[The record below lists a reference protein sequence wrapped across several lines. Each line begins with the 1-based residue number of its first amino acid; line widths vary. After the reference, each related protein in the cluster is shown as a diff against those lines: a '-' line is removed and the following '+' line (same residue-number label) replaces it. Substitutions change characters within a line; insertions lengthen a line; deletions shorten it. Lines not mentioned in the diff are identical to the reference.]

1 MEELIRKILEDV
13 TKSAKA
19 TSPNHDEVVEMKK
32 DVTMVAKHTKMQYD
46 QFIAVGFSEE
56 QAMQLTIALL
66 N

>member
-1 MEELIRKILEDV
+1 MEELLKKFIEDLA
-13 TKSAKA
+13 KSAKQP
-19 TSPNHDEVVEMKK
+19 SPNHDEVVEMKK

-56 QAMQLTIALL
+56 QAMQLTVALL